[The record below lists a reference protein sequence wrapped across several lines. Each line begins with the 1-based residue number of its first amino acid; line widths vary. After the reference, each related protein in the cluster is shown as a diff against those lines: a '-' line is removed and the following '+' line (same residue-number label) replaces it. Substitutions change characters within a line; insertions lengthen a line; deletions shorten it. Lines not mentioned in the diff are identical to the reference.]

1 LSVQASK
8 GLVGAPR
15 GNGEPD
21 VVVVHGVAP
30 WTTPR
35 DQTIFHRVNAHPKD
49 NRDAAWRRLRGNS
62 GRRNPEAV
70 SWAEKAEHE
79 MLNLTFNVFGI
90 MLTAAAVYG
99 AMDGQIIV
107 PIGFAFAAVS
117 VALFANFVEARGI

>member
-1 LSVQASK
+1 MGTGQ
-8 GLVGAPR
+8 
-15 GNGEPD
+15 PD
-21 VVVVHGVAP
+21 VVVVHGVAH

-49 NRDAAWRRLRGNS
+49 NQDACVSPPARQQRPAQPGS
-62 GRRNPEAV
+62 GKLAQNG
-70 SWAEKAEHE
+70 EHE
-79 MLNLTFNVFGI
+79 MLNLIFNVFGI